1 MVEICYMLYVRVT
14 NITFAIYSI
23 GGSGHL
29 DKKLSSCPKRK
40 SLLMSS
46 HGDSTKLAE
55 LLLANM
61 VEDRKQNAEDRREE
75 RMQHDQAMQFLQ
87 MQLVQ
92 RGEEQ
97 AQREVAHRI
106 EMKELSE

>member
-1 MVEICYMLYVRVT
+1 MMADDK
-14 NITFAIYSI
+14 NIAA
-23 GGSGHL
+23 
-29 DKKLSSCPKRK
+29 
-40 SLLMSS
+40 M
-46 HGDSTKLAE
+46 
-55 LLLANM
+55 LLASM
-61 VEDRKQNAEDRREE
+61 SEERKQVAEDRRLERLQVKEE
-75 RMQHDQAMQFLQ
+75 RLQAIEEHKQAMQFLQ